1 MEQKSKEIVAVE
13 KSVNK
18 AMLAVESI
26 VVDSDES
33 LLSAGEFRRSI
44 KDLGKQIKEEKEKAT
59 KPLNDVLK
67 LVRSWFSPI
76 EENYEK
82 VENIVTSKMQEY
94 QRQVDIKRKK
104 AEAEA
109 QAKID
114 QAKKELE
121 AGNISEKQAEKVI
134 AKTEVKLEKAPEV
147 IKSSN
152 TFHTR
157 KVPKMRIVDA
167 TKIPK
172 EYLIIDEVKLRKAV
186 LSGVIVP
193 GAEYYEEE
201 TMI

>member
-18 AMLAVESI
+18 AMVAVQSI
-26 VVDSDES
+26 VIKDDES
-33 LLSAGEFRRSI
+33 LLSAGEFRKNI
-44 KDLGKQIKEEKEKAT
+44 KDLGKKIKEEKEKAT

-67 LVRSWFSPI
+67 LVRGWFAPI

-82 VENIVTSKMQEY
+82 VESIVTTKMQDY
-94 QRQVDIKRKK
+94 QREVKAKRDK

-114 QAKKELE
+114 EAKRELE

-134 AKTEVKLEKAPEV
+134 AKTETKLEKAPEV
-147 IKSSN
+147 ITKSSS
-152 TFHTR
+152 FHTR
-157 KVPKMRIVDA
+157 KIPKCRIVNPSL
-167 TKIPK
+167 IPQK
-172 EYLIIDEVKLRKAV
+172 YLVIDEVAVRKDV
-186 LSGVIVP
+186 LKGIEVP